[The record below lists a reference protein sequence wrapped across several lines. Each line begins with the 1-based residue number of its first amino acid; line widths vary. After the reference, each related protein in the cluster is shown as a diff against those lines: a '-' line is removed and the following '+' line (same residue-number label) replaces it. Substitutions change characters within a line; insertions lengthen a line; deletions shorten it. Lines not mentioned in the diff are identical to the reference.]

1 MSPKSARVL
10 LLSIGCVMLGLMI
23 GCGDGKIDTE
33 SVVGVVTLD
42 GAPLA
47 DAMVNFT
54 PAVEGKGTPSYA
66 KTDAAGKYQLQTLLG
81 NADAGTTPGDYIVTV
96 SKIELKETGKTIEN
110 SDGTKSPEKESE
122 ELLPKKYTDAKTS
135 DLKATV
141 APGGNTLNF
150 DLKSK

>member
-1 MSPKSARVL
+1 
-10 LLSIGCVMLGLMI
+10 MLGLMI

-81 NADAGTTPGDYIVTV
+81 NADAGTTPGEYIVTV

-141 APGGNTLNF
+141 APGANTFDF